1 MHGSRII
8 IFLFLWWSH
17 KDPEWVEDSRRED
30 PEGSKQAS
38 GEPWEGR
45 GSLAI
50 IRKARATGEGAGGG
64 YPERRAVAAGCTVSH
79 HHGLGQLIFCS
90 RRQAVD
96 TAVLYLT
103 VRNSFH

>member
-1 MHGSRII
+1 MTTCPVPLVAGS
-8 IFLFLWWSH
+8 
-17 KDPEWVEDSRRED
+17 EWGEDSRT
-30 PEGSKQAS
+30 S
-38 GEPWEGR
+38 GKGMSELGALVE
-45 GSLAI
+45 SLAI
-50 IRKARATGEGAGGG
+50 IRQARAAGEGAG
-64 YPERRAVAAGCTVSH
+64 RRGPDGRTVEAGCTVSH

>member
-1 MHGSRII
+1 MDQRNLGKKLWMRGSE
-8 IFLFLWWSH
+8 LGAL
-17 KDPEWVEDSRRED
+17 
-30 PEGSKQAS
+30 
-38 GEPWEGR
+38 GE
-45 GSLAI
+45 SLAI
-50 IRKARATGEGAGGG
+50 IRKARAAGEGAGGRG
-64 YPERRAVAAGCTVSH
+64 PAGRTVAAGCSVSR

>member
-1 MHGSRII
+1 MD
-8 IFLFLWWSH
+8 W
-17 KDPEWVEDSRRED
+17 DSRKED
-30 PEGSKQAS
+30 LEGSKQPGS
-38 GEPWEGR
+38 PGGEN
-45 GSLAI
+45 LAI
-50 IRKARATGEGAGGG
+50 IRKARVTGESWGGG
-64 YPERRAVAAGCTVSH
+64 HPEGRAVAAGCTVSR